1 MQNRGGRFFG
11 GRFKQN
17 AIFHP
22 TSRLGF
28 KILKGDGNGVE
39 NVRVRGI
46 EALPLADK
54 HCTGAPG
61 PNGGPPRT
69 VLEARALAVGRVS
82 IRSRNFHHGMDFR
95 VVSPTLCVSVFF
107 RETFIT
113 A

>member
-1 MQNRGGRFFG
+1 MENVR
-11 GRFKQN
+11 
-17 AIFHP
+17 
-22 TSRLGF
+22 
-28 KILKGDGNGVE
+28 VE

-82 IRSRNFHHGMDFR
+82 IRSRNFHHGIVDFR